1 MNFGAHQSGIGN
13 ILTYNGWPAVNVDPY
28 TLGFTVSSSSNIPDI
43 QLLGHCVTERC
54 LPPVVSVEPDTN
66 SLSVA
71 WVQRGSESLWRV
83 EYREERDSTW
93 TVVDSVANTTY
104 AIMGLNA
111 GTRYQ
116 VRVGSVCSDNNI
128 AYSDVVTIATLNG
141 DSDTV
146 WHQVTV
152 TTSPDGI
159 AATYGSGRYA
169 HGDTVEI
176 GFHLPDTAAE
186 GGYWQFIGW
195 DDTNSTDNPRIV
207 VVVSDTLFT
216 ALFQWVADSVGI
228 VDEEGLTRWVSVYPN
243 PASHTVVIR
252 SERDCT
258 VAFLSADGREV
269 MRMVCRAGDNPVDI
283 QHLAQGVYFLRVID
297 LHQPPI
303 KLIVTKE

>member
-1 MNFGAHQSGIGN
+1 M
-13 ILTYNGWPAVNVDPY
+13 
-28 TLGFTVSSSSNIPDI
+28 
-43 QLLGHCVTERC
+43 
-54 LPPVVSVEPDTN
+54 
-66 SLSVA
+66 
-71 WVQRGSESLWRV
+71 
-83 EYREERDSTW
+83 
-93 TVVDSVANTTY
+93 DSVANITY

-146 WHQVTV
+146 WHQVSV
-152 TTSPDGI
+152 TTNPDGT

-176 GFHLPDTAAE
+176 GFRLPDTATE

-195 DDTNSTDNPRIV
+195 DDTNATDNPRRV

-228 VDEEGLTRWVSVYPN
+228 VDVEGLTRWVSVYPN
-243 PASHTVVIR
+243 PTSHTVIIR

>member
-1 MNFGAHQSGIGN
+1 M
-13 ILTYNGWPAVNVDPY
+13 
-28 TLGFTVSSSSNIPDI
+28 
-43 QLLGHCVTERC
+43 
-54 LPPVVSVEPDTN
+54 EPDTN

-83 EYREERDSTW
+83 EYREERDNTW

-128 AYSDVVTIATLNG
+128 AYSDVVTVATLNG
-141 DSDTV
+141 GSDTV
-146 WHQVTV
+146 WHHVTV
-152 TTSPDGI
+152 TTSPEGI

-169 HGDTVEI
+169 QGDTVEI
-176 GFHLPDTAAE
+176 GFHLPDTATE

-195 DDTNSTDNPRIV
+195 DDTNATDNPRRV

-228 VDEEGLTRWVSVYPN
+228 DVVDGLTQLVSLFPN

-269 MRMVCRAGDNPVDI
+269 MRRVCRAGDNPVDI
-283 QHLAQGVYFLRVID
+283 QHLAQGVYFLRVLD